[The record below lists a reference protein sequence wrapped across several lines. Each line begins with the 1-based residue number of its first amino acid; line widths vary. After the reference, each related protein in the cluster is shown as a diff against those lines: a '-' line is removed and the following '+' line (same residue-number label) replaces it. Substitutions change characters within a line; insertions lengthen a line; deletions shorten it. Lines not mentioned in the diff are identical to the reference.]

1 MDKKDNSYSL
11 SAAYDKNGVL
21 SDVQLRTSGREFM
34 LLGKYAYKRVEN
46 DLKRLEELGAQRLL
60 VLVGAGTPG
69 YLAYVRSFWNGPL
82 AIIDKELSLT
92 EFAGTDDLLE
102 KGEFL
107 RISDADPQTAL
118 SRITRWQLENNGL
131 PFYALSLPAY
141 LRLDPKYY
149 KYILSHLEASSR
161 YDFWAKTRYARFKQ
175 DLPRI
180 LLITSQYFLMGEIQA
195 ACRRLG
201 VEHHFLQLPDQEI
214 GRQEYV
220 QELLEAVLN
229 FKPDF
234 VLTINHLGV
243 DKEGVLLDL
252 LQKMRLPLASWF
264 VDNPHLILY
273 LYENLKSPWT
283 AIFTWDKDNLF
294 TLRERGFEHLTF
306 LPLATDS
313 ERFVSRNGSMSP
325 DNDVAFVG
333 NSMVYKVR
341 SKLRDSVLTSRLKS
355 TYREVGEHFGLSE
368 LHSVQNFLR
377 MNKPDLWEEFAAV
390 QDIEDRLRYETGITW
405 EATRIYREKC
415 IRQLL
420 KFNPII
426 AGDDGW
432 LETLSDADGWR
443 RSSELNYYSQLPD
456 FYPHNRINFNCTSA
470 QMKGAV
476 NQRVFD
482 VPASGSFLLTDYRRQ
497 LEELFDLERETAC
510 FDCVEEIPDLVRY
523 YLRHPGLREK
533 IVHSARQRI
542 LSEHTYEIRLR
553 KLIKKMREIY
563 A

>member
-1 MDKKDNSYSL
+1 
-11 SAAYDKNGVL
+11 
-21 SDVQLRTSGREFM
+21 
-34 LLGKYAYKRVEN
+34 
-46 DLKRLEELGAQRLL
+46 
-60 VLVGAGTPG
+60 
-69 YLAYVRSFWNGPL
+69 
-82 AIIDKELSLT
+82 
-92 EFAGTDDLLE
+92 
-102 KGEFL
+102 
-107 RISDADPQTAL
+107 
-118 SRITRWQLENNGL
+118 
-131 PFYALSLPAY
+131 
-141 LRLDPKYY
+141 
-149 KYILSHLEASSR
+149 
-161 YDFWAKTRYARFKQ
+161 
-175 DLPRI
+175 
-180 LLITSQYFLMGEIQA
+180 
-195 ACRRLG
+195 
-201 VEHHFLQLPDQEI
+201 
-214 GRQEYV
+214 
-220 QELLEAVLN
+220 
-229 FKPDF
+229 
-234 VLTINHLGV
+234 
-243 DKEGVLLDL
+243 
-252 LQKMRLPLASWF
+252 
-264 VDNPHLILY
+264 
-273 LYENLKSPWT
+273 
-283 AIFTWDKDNLF
+283 

-355 TYREVGEHFGLSE
+355 MYREVGEHFGLSE

-443 RSSELNYYSQLPD
+443 RCSELNYYSQLPD

-497 LEELFDLERETAC
+497 LKELFDLERETAC